1 MTAEQRWVLPF
12 PNAACSCVGDWAR
25 AQSSEGVT
33 SYHRMGP
40 VGQLTTACL
49 KSLSKHWAGNWVEVP
64 SKVLSPPHV
73 WLLPTLVSNEINNE
87 LRHLFTREC
96 ITHDGQG
103 TWCGYRAGVLTWNI
117 CIMGFG
123 HFPDQFYFTLSWELA
138 KSWPTMRIAVT
149 CLCKEKPFCPIQ
161 KRITSPQQMAS
172 STDLM
177 EGNSRAFPAWPN
189 EPEAYETGG
198 GRKRGRGLGQNGLH
212 CWIWAIKGNR
222 SWRYKCFSPSEF
234 GCDLPQDC
242 HRALTILSQELGRVK
257 GQLSSS

>member
-1 MTAEQRWVLPF
+1 MNCAI
-12 PNAACSCVGDWAR
+12 CS
-25 AQSSEGVT
+25 
-33 SYHRMGP
+33 
-40 VGQLTTACL
+40 
-49 KSLSKHWAGNWVEVP
+49 
-64 SKVLSPPHV
+64 
-73 WLLPTLVSNEINNE
+73 
-87 LRHLFTREC
+87 HLREC

-138 KSWPTMRIAVT
+138 KSWPTMGIAVN
-149 CLCKEKPFCPIQ
+149 CLCKEKPFCPVQ

-189 EPEAYETGG
+189 EPEAYQTGG

-257 GQLSSS
+257 GQLSTN